1 MPAEAPSDR
10 YLALEVS
17 RSRVG
22 YFRLGPLDGDRADAW
37 AASYFVN
44 AARGKRPNAR
54 FVTRVDAAGRCVLG
68 LGLLDDVP
76 PGGELLVA
84 YDYDALAPAAAAED
98 VVDLCSPDE

>member
-1 MPAEAPSDR
+1 MPARED
-10 YLALEVS
+10 LE
-17 RSRVG
+17 
-22 YFRLGPLDGDRADAW
+22 
-37 AASYFVN
+37 
-44 AARGKRPNAR
+44 R
-54 FVTRVDAAGRCVLG
+54 FDSAGRCVLG

>member
-1 MPAEAPSDR
+1 M
-10 YLALEVS
+10 
-17 RSRVG
+17 
-22 YFRLGPLDGDRADAW
+22 
-37 AASYFVN
+37 
-44 AARGKRPNAR
+44 
-54 FVTRVDAAGRCVLG
+54 TRVDAAGRCVLG

>member
-1 MPAEAPSDR
+1 MLTLCS
-10 YLALEVS
+10 LCTKQ
-17 RSRVG
+17 G
-22 YFRLGPLDGDRADAW
+22 QTTHFRLGPLDGDRADAW
-37 AASYFVN
+37 AASYFIN

-54 FVTRVDAAGRCVLG
+54 FVTRIDAAGRCVLG